1 MTLIPWRKQEGPLAL
16 QSEFDDLWKNF
27 SEPFFDGF
35 RNRLPATFQGRALP
49 LMNVAETEQSYVV
62 ALELPGLDVKDV
74 NIELMGNQL
83 HVWGERK
90 WDEDKKGKEFHR
102 VEWQYGSFS
111 RTLTLPD
118 NLRLERDAI
127 EATFHKGIL
136 EIKIP
141 KLEPTP
147 AAKIPIKTK

>member
-1 MTLIPWRKQEGPLAL
+1 MNIIPWRKQEGPLAL
-16 QSEFDDLWKNF
+16 QSEFDDLWRNF

-35 RNRLPATFQGRALP
+35 RNRLPAAYQARSLP
-49 LMNVAETEQSYVV
+49 LMNVSETEQAYVI

-74 NIELMGNQL
+74 NLELMGNQL

-111 RTLTLPD
+111 RTLTLPE
-118 NLRLERDAI
+118 NLRLEREAI
-127 EATFHKGIL
+127 DATFNKGIL
-136 EIKIP
+136 EIRIP
-141 KLEPTP
+141 KLEPTV
-147 AAKIPIKTK
+147 AAKIPIKAK

>member
-1 MTLIPWRKQEGPLAL
+1 MNLIPWRKQEGPIAL
-16 QSEFDDLWKNF
+16 QSDFEDLWRNF

-35 RNRLPATFQGRALP
+35 RNRLPAAFQTRSLP
-49 LMNVAETEQSYVV
+49 LMNVSETEQTYVV

-90 WDEDKKGKEFHR
+90 WDDDKKEKEFHR
-102 VEWQYGSFS
+102 VEWQYGTFS
-111 RTLTLPD
+111 RTLMLPD

-127 EATFHKGIL
+127 DATFHKGIL
-136 EIKIP
+136 EIRIP
-141 KLEPTP
+141 KVEPTP
-147 AAKIPIKTK
+147 SAKIPIKAK